1 MNKIDN
7 QLNKMN
13 FLIGF
18 KNQTDD
24 EARLNEYVRQ
34 RGNKW
39 VVLSR
44 KGKVLGTHDT
54 KSDAVNQLKAIE
66 ANKHA

>member
-1 MNKIDN
+1 MNGIDN

-18 KNQTDD
+18 KNKTDD
-24 EARLNEYVRQ
+24 EARLNEYVKQ

-54 KSDAVNQLKAIE
+54 KSDAMGQLE
-66 ANKHA
+66 ANNHA